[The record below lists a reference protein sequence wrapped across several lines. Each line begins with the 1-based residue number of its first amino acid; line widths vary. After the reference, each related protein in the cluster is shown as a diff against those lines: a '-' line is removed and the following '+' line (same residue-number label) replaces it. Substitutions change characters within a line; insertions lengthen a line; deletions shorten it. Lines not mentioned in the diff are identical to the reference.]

1 MKAPIV
7 ISLLCLMTVQAIAT
21 QQVQDKLEY
30 QGHLYDIGG
39 NGNFPLER
47 YFWTCS
53 KEVTAKWYD
62 LFRMKNSD
70 GKTFTV
76 GSTACYRG
84 HVASW
89 SVETNTLMLT
99 AIKITLHSK
108 EMESVDVL
116 KPIFGDKIR
125 DGKIYAFWFDGHIT
139 LDGIHEILFFEKGRL
154 VRKKVFQEHNEMY
167 HADGD
172 LLVAERDNNEK
183 RKQGKTPNVD
193 SSQ

>member
-1 MKAPIV
+1 MKAPIA
-7 ISLLCLMTVQAIAT
+7 ISLLCLITLQAIAT

-30 QGHLYDIGG
+30 QGHLYEFGG

-47 YFWTCS
+47 YFWACS
-53 KEVTAKWYD
+53 KEVTSKWYK
-62 LFRMKNSD
+62 LFKMKNSD

-76 GSTACYRG
+76 GSTACYRR

-89 SVETNTLMLT
+89 SIETNTLMLT
-99 AIKITLHSK
+99 AIKITLHSE

-125 DGKIYAFWFDGHIT
+125 DGKIFAFWFDGHIT

-154 VRKKVFQEHNEMY
+154 VRRKSFKEHNELF
-167 HADGD
+167 HADGE
-172 LLVAERDNNEK
+172 LLVAERDKKEK
-183 RKQGKTPNVD
+183 NKQGGALNAK
-193 SSQ
+193 SLR